1 MSKAAK
7 QSLFILVFLLIGSVI
22 YAGKVS
28 LDKDKLAKENKKL
41 SQELLQVIKSE
52 KNLQEVSGKLK
63 KDLETQAKIADDQ
76 KREYQK
82 KVTAAESRVEKLL
95 KDIDTVTKDRDKWEK
110 RIESV
115 KNERDKL
122 LAKLKEKPEPQIIY
136 KERPPEPKPEPSPSP
151 LPEPEKIEKKVPAI
165 TMPQPSYD
173 TRTKV
178 VSRDEGNEEYWA
190 SVLRDKAE
198 LEIALKKLKD
208 EVSSHSVEVVEVTR
222 ENNELKVKLDILNHE
237 KEEVDR
243 EIAYK
248 ENLVNSLSL
257 ELARSKND
265 KKFVADRVDKLT
277 TENSALR
284 EQLGQ
289 LVSTKGALEKTIVR
303 LTQEKRNIESQ
314 LGKTDSL
321 IQSKIDE
328 IWEIKESIDQAFKS
342 TSDKVTSSS
351 EVELPPI
358 VVSAE
363 GGPGISFNPE
373 EASPGYDGRVVSVNE
388 ENNFVIVDIGE
399 GSGINVGDN
408 LSVYRD
414 SQYIARLEVI
424 QVRNDISAADIRDQ
438 WSRLKAGDIVR

>member
-22 YAGKVS
+22 YAGMVS
-28 LDKDKLAKENKKL
+28 LEKDKLSKENEKL
-41 SQELLQVIKSE
+41 SQQLSLVSKSE
-52 KNLQEVSGKLK
+52 KKLKGVAGKMK

-76 KREYQK
+76 KREYGKKINVAERKTKKLLQDIS
-82 KVTAAESRVEKLL
+82 KVTKE
-95 KDIDTVTKDRDKWEK
+95 RDKWK
-110 RIESV
+110 RRIDSV

-122 LAKLKEKPEPQIIY
+122 LTKLKEKPEPKIIY
-136 KERPPEPKPEPSPSP
+136 KERPPEPKPE
-151 LPEPEKIEKKVPAI
+151 LVPELKKIERKPPAI
-165 TMPQPSYD
+165 AMPKTSYD
-173 TRTKV
+173 RGTKIV
-178 VSRDEGNEEYWA
+178 VRDEGNEEYWA
-190 SVLRDKAE
+190 SVLRAKAE
-198 LEIALKKLKD
+198 LEIELRELKD
-208 EVSSHSVEVVEVTR
+208 EVTSHSVEVVEVTR

-237 KEEVDR
+237 REEVDR

-248 ENLVNSLSL
+248 EDLVNSLSL
-257 ELARSKND
+257 ELARAKND
-265 KKFVADRVDKLT
+265 KKFVADRVSKLNG
-277 TENSALR
+277 ENSSLR

-314 LGKTDSL
+314 LGKTDGL

-328 IWEIKESIDQAFKS
+328 IWEIKESIDRAFKS
-342 TSDKVTSSS
+342 TSNRVSSSS

-358 VVSAE
+358 VVSAA
-363 GGPGISFNPE
+363 GGPGVSFNPG

-424 QVRNDISAADIRDQ
+424 QVRTDISAADIRDQ
-438 WSRLKAGDIVR
+438 WSRLKAGDVVR

>member
-28 LDKDKLAKENKKL
+28 LDKDKLSKENKKL
-41 SQELLQVIKSE
+41 SQELSQVSKSE
-52 KNLQEVSGKLK
+52 KSLKEVSSKLK
-63 KDLETQAKIADDQ
+63 QDLETQAKIADEQ

-82 KVTAAESRVEKLL
+82 KITSAETRVDKLL
-95 KDIDTVTKDRDKWEK
+95 KDIDTVTKDRDKWER

-115 KNERDKL
+115 KNERDNL

-136 KERPPEPKPEPSPSP
+136 KERPPEPKAE
-151 LPEPEKIEKKVPAI
+151 PEPEKIEKKAPAI
-165 TMPQPSYD
+165 AMPKASYD
-173 TRTKV
+173 QRTTVVTR
-178 VSRDEGNEEYWA
+178 DDGNEEYWA
-190 SVLRDKAE
+190 SVLRVKAE
-198 LEIALKKLKD
+198 LEIELKKLKD
-208 EVSSHSVEVVEVTR
+208 EVTSHSVEVVEVTR

-265 KKFVADRVDKLT
+265 KKFVSDRVDKVT
-277 TENSALR
+277 AENSSLR
-284 EQLGQ
+284 QQLGQ

-314 LGKTDSL
+314 LGKTDGL

-328 IWEIKESIDQAFKS
+328 IWEIKESIDRAFKS
-342 TSDKVTSSS
+342 TSDKVSSSS

-358 VVSAE
+358 VVSAN
-363 GGPGISFNPE
+363 GGPGISFNPGE
-373 EASPGYDGRVVSVNE
+373 TSPGYDGRVVSINE

-424 QVRNDISAADIRDQ
+424 QVRTDISAADIRDQ
-438 WSRLKAGDIVR
+438 WSRLKAGDVVR